1 MEFEGQTLSA
11 KIPLVSLTHWPN
23 IDFFCLISQS
33 EKTLIEAHENFQ
45 KQSYRNRLA
54 ILMSNGQFSLTI
66 PVKNGRKKLSY
77 QQIEI
82 DYSQNWIRN
91 YLGTLQTAY
100 GKSPYFEYFNVQI
113 NSLMQA
119 KPQLLFELNQKI
131 LTFCLDNLKIN
142 QSKVLFS
149 ETYIDTT
156 NQAFTDLR
164 TSFSTKHKEN
174 KLTIFQQKPYSQT
187 FGNDFVANL
196 SIIDL
201 LCNLGPQAKNYLS
214 DQKPTNII

>member
-1 MEFEGQTLSA
+1 MELEGQILPT

-23 IDFFCLISQS
+23 IDLFCLISQS
-33 EKTLIEAHENFQ
+33 EKTVIEAYENFQ

-54 ILMSNGQFSLTI
+54 ILMSNGQFNLTI
-66 PVKNGRKKLSY
+66 PVKNGRKKLAY
-77 QQIEI
+77 NQIEI

-100 GKSPYFEYFNVQI
+100 GKSPYFEYFNQQI
-113 NSLMQA
+113 IDLIQS

-131 LTFCLDNLKIN
+131 LTFCLENLKIN
-142 QSKVLFS
+142 QSKILYS

-156 NQAFTDLR
+156 NQDFTDLR
-164 TSFSTKHKEN
+164 ETFSTKHNESR
-174 KLTIFQQKPYSQT
+174 LTIFQQKPYSQT